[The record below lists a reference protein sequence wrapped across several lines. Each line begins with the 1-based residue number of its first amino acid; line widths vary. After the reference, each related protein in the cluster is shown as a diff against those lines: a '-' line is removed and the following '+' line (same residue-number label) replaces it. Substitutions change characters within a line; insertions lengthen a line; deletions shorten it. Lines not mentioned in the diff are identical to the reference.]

1 MSQVN
6 LLPPELRARQKTR
19 QLTTLIVGA
28 GVALIVLLLGF
39 WFLQGQKLAGVNDD
53 VAAQN
58 LTNSGLQ
65 TQIDQLQDFQ
75 QLQEQAAAQQALLA
89 KAFTGEVSFSQML
102 MDLSRTIPSDAYL
115 DSFNAS
121 ITAPVA
127 GAVAAT
133 PTTSFVGSFTAGG
146 AADGLESLASWLTRL
161 ESVKGWVNPYFS
173 SATETGPNTG
183 LYTFT
188 SSVDLSQDS
197 LTRPRP
203 RRRAGWGVSARR
215 SSPAS
220 ASRSPW

>member
-1 MSQVN
+1 VSQVN

-19 QLTTLIVGA
+19 QLTTLIVGG
-28 GVALIVLLLGF
+28 GVALIVLLVGF

-89 KAFTGEVSFSQML
+89 KAFSGEVSFSQML
-102 MDLSRTIPSDAYL
+102 MDISRTIPTDAYL

-121 ITAPVA
+121 VTTPVV
-127 GAVAAT
+127 GAAAT
-133 PTTSFVGSFTAGG
+133 TPATNFVGSFTAGG

-173 SATETGPNTG
+173 SATETGPRTG

-197 LTRPRP
+197 LTARGR
-203 RRRAGWGVSARR
+203 GGV
-215 SSPAS
+215 PGGG
-220 ASRSPW
+220 

>member
-75 QLQEQAAAQQALLA
+75 QLQEQAAAQQALLT
-89 KAFTGEVSFSQML
+89 KAFSGEVSFSQML

-121 ITAPVA
+121 VTAPVA
-127 GAVAAT
+127 GVVTAT
-133 PTTSFVGSFTAGG
+133 PATGFVGSFTAGG

-161 ESVKGWVNPYFS
+161 ESVKGWVNPWFS
-173 SATETGPNTG
+173 SATETAANSG

-188 SSVDLSQDS
+188 SGVDLSQDS
-197 LTRPRP
+197 LTARGRE
-203 RRRAGWGVSARR
+203 GVTGGG
-215 SSPAS
+215 
-220 ASRSPW
+220 